1 MFNKKLLLPGEAMD
15 NEIARISEERDGF
28 ARLGANE
35 ALDCIS
41 EHLEDAPSST
51 PNSIPKTTAHLYY
64 MESQVRNNNED
75 GNLRRW
81 EGILAIIGLSR
92 IYGFNIT
99 MKPAFT
105 EISSVVK
112 NILEEDLKEELRVK
126 DLKSEVAVIEKDNIP
141 IAITHKEVLIC
152 PFCEIDPS
160 AFHDVPWFKNGVW
173 EKPEKCLES
182 PEKNKL
188 RAWLQRLNLNLEAMN
203 NFIGRLRVEGIGSNI
218 GVTAAIRYEGSTS
231 ANNAYSFDNVKLST
245 NNNDDFI
252 NVPRLPIDMPEIF
265 NDTLAIVAISKEARL
280 GNEFCL
286 SFQCDDQQEPEYYGV
301 LIPFTKAFIQLME
314 EKRNVVDQG
323 QELVVRRVSVKKEDE
338 SSKIIVTVDLSNGGI
353 PLKRYKEYYKENIR
367 LIQDFPYIT
376 LWPYVDLPQ
385 NRWNEYIIA
394 IRQKAKRNV
403 RTKFVQG
410 MNKIEG
416 NSVKIDP
423 QIGGNGIFNC
433 KVEAIDSKNYSWYIN
448 RMNKMPWAINFE
460 ANEFGNKINLGA
472 IFIAKSSVGC
482 RDGNFTKNVT
492 IALDFGTT
500 NTLCEI
506 YDGVTEQLRL
516 NALEYSLDI
525 TECGKEEKAVFEQKY
540 WMEKK
545 ILEEKIPSI
554 SQLYA
559 GNGMQSIPY
568 QDGRLFINDVKT
580 LIDFCQDK
588 NSQDNNSQD
597 LQNKGIFNNLKFYGV
612 SNPNV
617 ISATKIFLKTILA
630 FAVLQAKI
638 NGANLFQINV
648 SYPREEVKQAFQGYE
663 PEIIRYLQT
672 RCCCGVNNFIYN
684 TEAEAAALYF
694 QTRPLA
700 QVPDPQAGYA
710 IIDIGGGTS
719 DISLWK
725 NNESGEIENK
735 GVVSLLY
742 AGRRIIIRSI
752 YETFKA
758 FPDQFSHIWNSERMN
773 NTITQEQ
780 IKDLKGQLQ
789 NWHRQIRREGN
800 RIEDF
805 SPASYNS
812 ICNLIE
818 TLIEKVGLNTAI
830 FNNINTNIESFQSLL
845 VGMIRIKFT
854 NLFYILAN
862 FIKETNA
869 INTETGG
876 IFKIYLAGGAT
887 KALRFC
893 NDGQDVSKGQITS
906 YRNGF
911 GCYLIQMVTKIL
923 GVKEDDVS
931 IIFPMSGMEKKEV
944 VLGLAITN
952 QDKEQIEVASHK
964 ITPLTWSIDLNQ
976 AQALDQVLQKRYED
990 YVNTYLLNINQNRN
1004 KDVNQMLIKNLK
1016 MRISLENPTVR
1027 NNYRLLKQ
1035 GIYDI
1040 VYNET
1045 SQYPDLL
1052 KKDIFVAFM
1061 VENLLNMSLVDNIG
1075 E

>member
-28 ARLGANE
+28 ARLRANE
-35 ALDCIS
+35 ALNCIS
-41 EHLEDAPSST
+41 RHLEDATSST

-64 MESQVRNNNED
+64 MKSQVTNNNED
-75 GNLRRW
+75 ENLREW

-112 NILEEDLKEELRVK
+112 NILEEDLKEELRVQ
-126 DLKSEVAVIEKDNIP
+126 DLKSDVAIIEKDNIP
-141 IAITHKEVLIC
+141 IAITHKTVLIC
-152 PFCEIDPS
+152 PFCEIDSS
-160 AFHDVPWFKNGVW
+160 AFHDVPWFESGVW
-173 EKPEKCLES
+173 KKPEECLEP

-188 RAWLQRLNLNLEAMN
+188 RAWLQNLNLNLEAMN
-203 NFIGRLRVEGIGSNI
+203 NFIGRLRVDGIESNI
-218 GVTAAIRYEGSTS
+218 EVTAAIRYKGSAS
-231 ANNAYSFDNVKLST
+231 ANNAYSFDGVKLAT
-245 NNNDDFI
+245 NNNEDFI

-265 NDTLAIVAISKEARL
+265 NDTLAIVAISKEGTL

-286 SFQCDDQQEPEYYGV
+286 SFSCDDQQEPEYYGV
-301 LIPFTKAFIQLME
+301 LIPFTKEFIQLME
-314 EKRNVVDQG
+314 QKRGVVDRG
-323 QELVVRRVSVKKEDE
+323 QELVVSRVSVKKEDK

-385 NRWNEYIIA
+385 NRWKEYIIA
-394 IRQKAKRNV
+394 IRQKEKRNV

-416 NSVKIDP
+416 NSIKIDP
-423 QIGGNGIFNC
+423 AIGGNGIFNH
-433 KVEAIDSKNYSWYIN
+433 KVEAIDSNNYSWYIN
-448 RMNKMPWAINFE
+448 RIDKMPWAINFE
-460 ANEFGNKINLGA
+460 ANEFGNEINLGA
-472 IFIAKSSVGC
+472 IFIAKSNVGC
-482 RDGNFTKNVT
+482 REGNFTKNVT

-500 NTLCEI
+500 NTLCET
-506 YDGVTEQLRL
+506 YDQVTEQLRL
-516 NALEYSLDI
+516 NALKYSLDI
-525 TECGKEEKAVFEQKY
+525 TKCEESEKAAFEQKY

-559 GNGMQSIPY
+559 GDGMGSIPY

-580 LIDFCQDK
+580 LIDFCQD
-588 NSQDNNSQD
+588 NNNQD
-597 LQNKGIFNNLKFYGV
+597 LQNRGIFNNLKFYGV

-617 ISATKIFLKTILA
+617 ISAAKIFLKTILA

-648 SYPREEVKQAFQGYE
+648 SYPREEVRQDFENYE
-663 PEIIRYLQT
+663 EEIIKYLQT
-672 RCCCGVNNFIYN
+672 YCCCGVNNFIYN

-725 NNESGEIENK
+725 NNESGEMENK

-758 FPDQFSHIWNSERMN
+758 FPDQFSHIWNSEMMN
-773 NTITQEQ
+773 NTIKQEQ
-780 IKDLKGQLQ
+780 IRDLEGQLRE
-789 NWHRQIRREGN
+789 WHRRIRREGN

-818 TLIEKVGLNTAI
+818 TLIEKIGLNTAI
-830 FNNINTNIESFQSLL
+830 FNQINPNIENFQSLL

-862 FIKETNA
+862 FIKETRA
-869 INTETGG
+869 LNTELG

-887 KALRFC
+887 KALKFC
-893 NDGQDVSKGQITS
+893 NNDQDISAGQITS
-906 YRNGF
+906 YKNGF
-911 GCYLIQMVTKIL
+911 GCYLIEMVTKIL
-923 GVKEDDVS
+923 DAKESDVN
-931 IIFPMSGMEKKEV
+931 IISPMSGMEKKEV
-944 VLGLAITN
+944 VLGLAMTDPN
-952 QDKEQIEVASHK
+952 KKK
-964 ITPLTWSIDLNQ
+964 IKVTVHETTVLKWSTE
-976 AQALDQVLQKRYED
+976 LDQLLQQRYED
-990 YVNTYLLNINQNRN
+990 YVNTYLLNTD
-1004 KDVNQMLIKNLK
+1004 KMLIRNLK
-1016 MRISLENPTVR
+1016 VRISLENEEVKNR
-1027 NNYRLLKQ
+1027 YKSLKK

-1040 VYNET
+1040 VYNEK

>member
-1 MFNKKLLLPGEAMD
+1 MLNKKLLLPGEAKG
-15 NEIARISEERDGF
+15 NEISRIGEESNGF
-28 ARLGANE
+28 ARLRADV
-35 ALDCIS
+35 ALDCIK
-41 EHLEDAPSST
+41 EHLENATSST
-51 PNSIPKTTAHLYY
+51 PNSIPKTTAYLYY
-64 MESQVRNNNED
+64 MKSQVSDNNED
-75 GNLRRW
+75 ENLRKW
-81 EGILAIIGLSR
+81 EGILAIIGLSK
-92 IYGFNIT
+92 IYGFNVT

-112 NILEEDLKEELRVK
+112 NILEEDLKEELRVE
-126 DLKSEVAVIEKDNIP
+126 DLKSEVAIIEKDNIP

-160 AFHDVPWFKNGVW
+160 AFHDVPWFKSGVW
-173 EKPEKCLES
+173 EKPEKYLET
-182 PEKNKL
+182 PEKTKL
-188 RAWLQRLNLNLEAMN
+188 RAWLQKLNLDLEAMK
-203 NFIGRLRVEGIGSNI
+203 NFVKRLTIDGIETNI
-218 GVTAAIRYEGSTS
+218 GATDKIRYIDSTS
-231 ANNAYSFDNVKLST
+231 TTATHSFDNVKLAT
-245 NNNDDFI
+245 NSNNAFI
-252 NVPRLPIDMPEIF
+252 NVPRLPIDMGEIF
-265 NDTLAIVAISKEARL
+265 NDMLAIVAISSNARL

-286 SFQCDDQQEPEYYGV
+286 SFQCDDLQEPEYYGV
-301 LIPFTKAFIQLME
+301 LLPFTKKFIQLME
-314 EKRNVVDQG
+314 QKRDVEDQAKK
-323 QELVVRRVSVKKEDE
+323 LVVERVSVEKEDE
-338 SSKIIVTVDLSNGGI
+338 SSKIIVTVYLNNGGI
-353 PLKRYKEYYKENIR
+353 PLRRHKEYYKENIR
-367 LIQDFPYIT
+367 LIKDFPYIT

-385 NRWNEYIIA
+385 DRWREYIIA
-394 IRQKAKRNV
+394 IKQKEERNV
-403 RTKFVQG
+403 RARFVQG

-416 NSVKIDP
+416 NSIKIDP
-423 QIGGNGIFNC
+423 VIGGNGIFNC

-460 ANEFGNKINLGA
+460 ANEFGNEINLGA
-472 IFIAKSSVGC
+472 IFIAKSNVGC
-482 RDGNFTKNVT
+482 REGNFTKNVT

-506 YDGVTEQLRL
+506 YDGVTEQLQL

-525 TECGKEEKAVFEQKY
+525 TECEESEKAAFEQKY

-545 ILEEKIPSI
+545 ILKEKIPSI

-559 GNGMQSIPY
+559 GAAMGSIPY
-568 QDGRLFINDVKT
+568 QDGRLFINDVQT
-580 LIDFCQDK
+580 LIDFCQDNSDDK
-588 NSQDNNSQD
+588 NQD

-617 ISATKIFLKTILA
+617 ISAAKIFLKTILA

-638 NGANLFQINV
+638 GGADQFQINV
-648 SYPREEVKQAFQGYE
+648 SYPREEVKNDFANYEDEITGYL
-663 PEIIRYLQT
+663 RTY
-672 RCCCGVNNFIYN
+672 CCCGVVNFIYN

-694 QTRPLA
+694 QTRPLT
-700 QVPDPQAGYA
+700 QVPDSQAGYA

-725 NNESGEIENK
+725 NNESGKIENK

-752 YETFKA
+752 YETFKV
-758 FPDQFSHIWNSERMN
+758 FPDQFSHIWNSEIMN
-773 NTITQEQ
+773 NTINQEQ
-780 IKDLKGQLQ
+780 ISKEEIRDLESQLRK
-789 NWHRQIRREGN
+789 WHKQIRREGN

-818 TLIEKVGLNTAI
+818 TLIEKIGLNTAI
-830 FNNINTNIESFQSLL
+830 FNQVNPNLENFQSLL

-862 FIKETNA
+862 FIKETKA
-869 INTETGG
+869 INTELG

-887 KALRFC
+887 KALKFC
-893 NDGQDVSKGQITS
+893 NNDQEISAGQITS
-906 YRNGF
+906 YKNGF

-923 GVKEDDVS
+923 EVEENDVN
-931 IIFPMSGMEKKEV
+931 IISPMPGMEKKEV
-944 VLGLAITN
+944 VLGLAMTDL
-952 QDKEQIEVASHK
+952 DKEK
-964 ITPLTWSIDLNQ
+964 IAVTSYETTVLKWSSE
-976 AQALDQVLQKRYED
+976 LDQLLQQRYET
-990 YVNTYLLNINQNRN
+990 YVNTYLLNTD
-1004 KDVNQMLIKNLK
+1004 KMLIKNLK
-1016 MRISLENPTVR
+1016 VRISLENEEVKKK
-1027 NNYRLLKQ
+1027 YKSLKK

-1040 VYNET
+1040 VYNEK
-1045 SQYPDLL
+1045 SQYPDLI

>member
-1 MFNKKLLLPGEAMD
+1 MLNKKLLLPGDAKD
-15 NEIARISEERDGF
+15 NEIARIGEESNGF
-28 ARLGANE
+28 ARLRADV
-35 ALDCIS
+35 ALDCIK

-64 MESQVRNNNED
+64 MKSQVTNNNED
-75 GNLRRW
+75 ENLRKW
-81 EGILAIIGLSR
+81 EGILAIIGLSK
-92 IYGFNIT
+92 IYGFNVT

-112 NILEEDLKEELRVK
+112 NILEDDLKEELGVQ
-126 DLKSEVAVIEKDNIP
+126 DLKQDVAIIEKDNIP

-152 PFCEIDPS
+152 PFCEINPF
-160 AFHDVPWFKNGVW
+160 AFHDVPWVEKGEKGLVW
-173 EKPEKCLES
+173 KQPEEYLET

-188 RAWLQRLNLNLEAMN
+188 RAWLGGLNLNLMAMN
-203 NFIGRLRVEGIGSNI
+203 NFIGRLKIDGIASNI
-218 GVTAAIRYEGSTS
+218 GVTAAIQYKGSAS
-231 ANNAYSFDNVKLST
+231 ANDVYSFNNVKLAT

-301 LIPFTKAFIQLME
+301 LIPFTKKFIQLME
-314 EKRNVVDQG
+314 ANRNVVNQG
-323 QELVVRRVSVKKEDE
+323 QNLVVSRVSVKKEDE

-403 RTKFVQG
+403 RTRFVQG
-410 MNKIEG
+410 MNKIAG
-416 NSVKIDP
+416 NSIKIDP
-423 QIGGNGIFNC
+423 QIGKNGIFNH
-433 KVEAIDSKNYSWYIN
+433 KVEAIDSRNYSWHIN
-448 RMNKMPWAINFE
+448 RINQMPWAINFV
-460 ANEFGNKINLGA
+460 ANEFGNEINLGA
-472 IFIAKSSVGC
+472 IFIAKSNVGC
-482 RDGNFTKNVT
+482 REGNFTKKVT

-506 YDGVTEQLRL
+506 YDEVTEQLQL

-525 TECGKEEKAVFEQKY
+525 TECGEEEKAVFEQKY

-559 GNGMQSIPY
+559 GDGMNSIPY
-568 QDGRLFINDVKT
+568 QDGRLFINDVRT

-588 NSQDNNSQD
+588 NSQD
-597 LQNKGIFNNLKFYGV
+597 LQNKGIFNNLKFYEV

-663 PEIIRYLQT
+663 PDIRAYLQT

-742 AGRRIIIRSI
+742 AGRKILIRSI

-773 NTITQEQ
+773 NTIKQEQ
-780 IKDLKGQLQ
+780 IEDLKGQLQ

-869 INTETGG
+869 INTELGG

-893 NDGQDVSKGQITS
+893 NDGQDVSRGQITS

-944 VLGLAITN
+944 VLGLATTN
-952 QDKEQIEVASHK
+952 QNKEQIEVASHE
-964 ITPLTWSIDLNQ
+964 ITPSTWSVDLDQ
-976 AQALDQVLQKRYED
+976 SKDFDQALEKRYEN
-990 YVNTYLLNINQNRN
+990 YVNTYLLNINQNKN
-1004 KDVNQMLIKNLK
+1004 KDVNQMLIKNLET
-1016 MRISLENPTVR
+1016 RISLKNATVK

-1040 VYNET
+1040 VYNEK
-1045 SQYPDLL
+1045 SQYPDLI